1 MPLYRLQINSISRSA
16 GRKAIAA
23 AAYRAGE
30 RIRDERTGKLHNYA
44 SRKDV
49 RHTEII
55 LPSALKDGEAG
66 WARDRSRLWNAAEAA
81 EHRRDSRVA
90 REYQVALPHE
100 LSAPQRLELARR
112 FSRELADRHN
122 IGVDLAIHDPRPDSD
137 PRSYHAHLLVTTRE
151 VGPAGFGGKAG
162 LDLSISENAK
172 RGLAGA
178 GEMTAIRERWASM
191 TNEAYRAAG
200 LDLRVDHRSLAAQG
214 IDREPQPKIPFQ
226 LVQMERR
233 GVRSE
238 VAERIR
244 AAYRERVAARAARQG
259 RAAGAEPVE
268 QSAEQ
273 LAPQAQAVED
283 VRRQAREAW
292 MALRREALGA
302 SAGRSESAQPDAA
315 EDHAP
320 ERAREAERTADEDLG
335 L

>member
-1 MPLYRLQINSISRSA
+1 MPLYHLSINPLSRSS
-16 GRKAIAA
+16 GRNATAA

-30 RIRDERTGKLHNYA
+30 RIRDERTRRIHNYA
-44 SRKDV
+44 RRTDV
-49 RHTEII
+49 RHTEIF
-55 LPSALKDGEAG
+55 LPSALKDGEAS

-81 EHRRDSRVA
+81 EHRRDSVVA

-162 LDLSISENAK
+162 LDLSMSENAK

-178 GEMTAIRERWASM
+178 GEITAIRERWASLI
-191 TNEAYRAAG
+191 NDAYRAAG

-226 LVQMERR
+226 LLQMERR

-259 RAAGAEPVE
+259 RAAGAEALD

-273 LAPQAQAVED
+273 LAPHAQGVED
-283 VRRQAREAW
+283 VRRRAREAW
-292 MALRREALGA
+292 MALRREALGP
-302 SAGRSESAQPDAA
+302 STGGPENVQRKAA

-320 ERAREAERTADEDLG
+320 ERGREAERTADEDLG